1 MEYSSVTMCCKVTGG
16 WQILLMNHREDT
28 IGKMKTCQDNN
39 VWHWK
44 FSSNKTLLP
53 WTVNTMMQ
61 FRWNMVGQ
69 TDASPPTPHH
79 RKWLIDSKIMK
90 QTHFNVSENENVH
103 INSSQFVHCV
113 RSSITTCC
121 IFYPYVGVYNQS
133 NEIYNIQ
140 HFWKQLSVLH
150 NIIIIT
156 VILSLWTKMV
166 KCSSYQPLVQWCPG

>member
-1 MEYSSVTMCCKVTGG
+1 MLKLLLINSIKQMEYSSVTMCCKVTGG

-61 FRWNMVGQ
+61 FCSSGGIWLDRQ
-69 TDASPPTPHH
+69 STDTTSQKVINWQQSYE
-79 RKWLIDSKIMK
+79 R
-90 QTHFNVSENENVH
+90 HFNVSENENVH

-133 NEIYNIQ
+133 NEI
-140 HFWKQLSVLH
+140 
-150 NIIIIT
+150 
-156 VILSLWTKMV
+156 
-166 KCSSYQPLVQWCPG
+166 

>member
-1 MEYSSVTMCCKVTGG
+1 MLKLLLINSIKQMEYSSVTMCCKVTGG

-79 RKWLIDSKIMK
+79 RKWLIDSKVMK
-90 QTHFNVSENENVH
+90 DTSMYLKMRMSTLTPHTSYIVFGLQSRPAVSFTH
-103 INSSQFVHCV
+103 
-113 RSSITTCC
+113 T
-121 IFYPYVGVYNQS
+121 
-133 NEIYNIQ
+133 
-140 HFWKQLSVLH
+140 
-150 NIIIIT
+150 
-156 VILSLWTKMV
+156 
-166 KCSSYQPLVQWCPG
+166 